1 MGRYE
6 GQCGTCEHFFECR
19 GNWDKPYDTNDS
31 DKGYCDWYKTTYYPD
46 DSCKHYFKRGDYRS
60 DCYITTIVCEILG
73 YDDDCFVL
81 NSLRNLRDNYMQQ
94 KEECKK
100 DLFDYDTIGPQIAK
114 ILCDDYKETKDNS
127 VANALYMA
135 YILPAAIEAKED
147 KPNNA
152 ITIYKQMTKMLKKTY
167 NIKSKDELLKEYDQ
181 SMGGH
186 GYIKTREA

>member
-81 NSLRNLRDNYMQQ
+81 NSLRNLRDNYIQVPPIMDQ
-94 KEECKK
+94 K
-100 DLFDYDTIGPQIAK
+100 K
-114 ILCDDYKETKDNS
+114 INNYRTSNDNRFIINKS
-127 VANALYMA
+127 TNYTEKNNREK
-135 YILPAAIEAKED
+135 IKQKIFCNSRD
-147 KPNNA
+147 KCG
-152 ITIYKQMTKMLKKTY
+152 I
-167 NIKSKDELLKEYDQ
+167 NIKKFEY
-181 SMGGH
+181 
-186 GYIKTREA
+186 